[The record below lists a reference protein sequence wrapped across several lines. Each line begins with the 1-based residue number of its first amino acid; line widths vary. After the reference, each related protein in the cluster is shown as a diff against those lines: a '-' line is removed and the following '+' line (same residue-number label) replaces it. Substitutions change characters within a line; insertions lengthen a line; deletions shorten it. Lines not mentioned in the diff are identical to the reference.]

1 MPFLS
6 CGVEDRCL
14 ISLPYL
20 SAVQSAQKGNC
31 KEVPHDL
38 APETIVVEVTESR
51 EGFPDLPL
59 AYKTKDADNTVRP
72 YHSALK
78 LTVCVIMPLE
88 SSFSMGEV
96 LNRKIYTR

>member
-6 CGVEDRCL
+6 CGVEDCCL

-31 KEVPHDL
+31 KEVPQDL
-38 APETIVVEVTESR
+38 APETIMVEFTESK
-51 EGFPDLPL
+51 EGFSDLPL
-59 AYKTKDADNTVRP
+59 GYKTRDADNTVRP
-72 YHSALK
+72 YHSTLK